1 MEEET
6 DKKTIYITQKNIE
19 QYEPAK
25 NAKLKSDVPEEQSVP
40 APLVAPVVLFSLQA
54 QWKFMEAIVTYDITD
69 PLLTV
74 VASIYI

>member
-1 MEEET
+1 
-6 DKKTIYITQKNIE
+6 
-19 QYEPAK
+19 
-25 NAKLKSDVPEEQSVP
+25 LKSDVLEEQSVP